1 MNEIDRKM
9 NVLCKI
15 AHALNKE
22 NVTWVVG
29 ASLLLY
35 LKGIVN
41 DFHDIDILVLEED
54 VPKVKQVFS
63 KFGYLLPFNF
73 NSKYKT
79 KYFLEYI
86 VDNVEIDVIGGYI
99 ITNNGIDYDCSLSK
113 DQINDKVVINNE
125 LIPLHSLSLWKKYY
139 KLMERSEKVNL
150 LKDY

>member
-63 KFGYLLPFNF
+63 KFGYLLPSNYSS
-73 NSKYKT
+73 N
-79 KYFLEYI
+79 
-86 VDNVEIDVIGGYI
+86 
-99 ITNNGIDYDCSLSK
+99 
-113 DQINDKVVINNE
+113 
-125 LIPLHSLSLWKKYY
+125 
-139 KLMERSEKVNL
+139 
-150 LKDY
+150 

>member
-9 NVLCKI
+9 NVLCEI
-15 AHALNKE
+15 AHALNQE
-22 NVTWVVG
+22 NVTWVV
-29 ASLLLY
+29 
-35 LKGIVN
+35 IVN

-63 KFGYLLPFNF
+63 KFGYLLPSNF

-86 VDNVEIDVIGGYI
+86 VDNVEIDDIGGYI

-113 DQINDKVVINNE
+113 DQINDKVVINDE